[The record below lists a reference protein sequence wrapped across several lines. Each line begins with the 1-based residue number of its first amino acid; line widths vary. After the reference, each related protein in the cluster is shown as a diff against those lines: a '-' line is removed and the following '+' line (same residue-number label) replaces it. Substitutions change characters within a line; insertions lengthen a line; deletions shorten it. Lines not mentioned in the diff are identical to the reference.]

1 MAKRIYN
8 SKNYREINLGSYG
21 AVYLHLIVDKNG
33 DVAVTNGNAHIEFGE
48 VVRAFDPSKS
58 ITENIQKRFSNYKN
72 THDTKIRETQLAVS
86 FPPHTSTGMEMK
98 KIHCDQD
105 IFAMCESKTIFPDD
119 AGILS
124 NKKKSSKQDMYII
137 PIPPGTIDVRG
148 YVADQIEDL
157 VERIQKIFTG
167 SKRPII
173 HSALACSVIKQKL
186 VEIRAKLA
194 NKDYN
199 IDVMDWVAWRT
210 GKSLIMI
217 ETMIQCAKLF
227 DLRVWETIAYV
238 LSDNQSIVDE
248 IQVYDELGSMF
259 GVVKPTVSNGQVDKF
274 WEYYNEGRIV
284 LIDSSAHTKVEK
296 NINRFYKLTR
306 DKLPVHQRKCTH
318 TGESDEGMH
327 TEKKRR
333 KVGRSI

>member
-21 AVYLHLIVDKNG
+21 AVYLHLIVDKKG

-58 ITENIQKRFSNYKN
+58 VTENIQKRFSNYKN

-86 FPPHTSTGMEMK
+86 FPRHTSTGMAMK

-119 AGILS
+119 AGKLT
-124 NKKKSSKQDMYII
+124 NKKKSSGQDMYII

-148 YVADQIEDL
+148 YVTDQIDDL
-157 VERIQKIFTG
+157 VERIQNIFTG

-173 HSALACSVIKQKL
+173 HSALACLAIKQIL
-186 VEIRAKLA
+186 VEVRNRLVRGDPIL
-194 NKDYN
+194 D
-199 IDVMDWVAWRT
+199 IMLWIAWRT
-210 GKSLIMI
+210 GKSLIAI

-227 DLRVWETIAYV
+227 DLRVWETMAYV

-248 IQVYDELGSMF
+248 IQSYDELGSMF
-259 GVVKPTVSNGQVDKF
+259 GVVKPTVSNGQVEKF

-296 NINRFYKLTR
+296 NINKFYKLTR
-306 DKLPVHQRKCTH
+306 DKLPVHQRQCTH

-333 KVGRSI
+333 KVA